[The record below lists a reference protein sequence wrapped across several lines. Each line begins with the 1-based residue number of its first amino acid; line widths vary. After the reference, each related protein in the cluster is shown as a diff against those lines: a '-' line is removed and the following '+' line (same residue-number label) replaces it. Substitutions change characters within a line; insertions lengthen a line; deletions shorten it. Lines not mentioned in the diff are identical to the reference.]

1 MNKTLVIF
9 LWMTLLGA
17 AMETTA
23 GILTPGWQKR
33 QPYPYK
39 YELLEGQVHYYQ
51 VDSVFSYTSATDKSI
66 KLSFFL
72 ADKNEYTGIILLN
85 LFSFDQGIA
94 ALSSQITE
102 NEKKGQDTVERMLS
116 LRLSNGD
123 VLSGKI
129 LVRNHLQNPYVIS
142 GENGSL
148 ALFISLISLSD
159 VRKGKDGSDMWE
171 HHSAI
176 VSLLRSYNIT
186 HIQLGEISFSLD
198 NFRSAPTLHAIF
210 TDLANKTGE
219 NEKYGKRLNL
229 NPDGK

>member
-1 MNKTLVIF
+1 M
-9 LWMTLLGA
+9 
-17 AMETTA
+17 
-23 GILTPGWQKR
+23 
-33 QPYPYK
+33 
-39 YELLEGQVHYYQ
+39 HYYQ
-51 VDSVFSYTSATDKSI
+51 VDSVFSYKSATDKSI

-72 ADKNEYTGIILLN
+72 ADKNEYTGMILLN

-94 ALSSQITE
+94 ALSCQITQ
-102 NEKKGQDTVERMLS
+102 NEKKGQDTEQMVS

-129 LVRNHLQNPYVIS
+129 LVRNHSQNPYVIS

-148 ALFISLISLSD
+148 ALVISLISLSD

-198 NFRSAPTLHAIF
+198 NFRSAPTLHAMF
-210 TDLANKTGE
+210 TDLANKTGKT
-219 NEKYGKRLNL
+219 EKYGKRLSL